1 MSNKDTIEM
10 KATTISHLTGQM
22 VTILEMMEFSI
33 QQIDI
38 KDYQAEYLMK
48 QINEAKTV
56 NDEIFE
62 MHKRNEL
69 NRIKKT
75 YSDGDYEDE

>member
-1 MSNKDTIEM
+1 MRNKGTGKMEAITI
-10 KATTISHLTGQM
+10 AHLTGQM
-22 VTILEMMEFSI
+22 ATILKMIEFSI
-33 QQIDI
+33 QQTSI

-48 QINEAKTV
+48 QINVAKVV

-62 MHKRNEL
+62 MHTKNDL

-75 YSDGDYEDE
+75 YNNGSG

>member
-10 KATTISHLTGQM
+10 EATTIAHLTGQM
-22 VTILEMMEFSI
+22 VTILEMIEFSI
-33 QQIDI
+33 QQTGMA
-38 KDYQAEYLMK
+38 DYKVEYLMK
-48 QINEAKTV
+48 QINDAKTV
-56 NDEIFE
+56 NNEIFE

-75 YSDGDYEDE
+75 YNNGNNEDK

>member
-1 MSNKDTIEM
+1 MEAITI
-10 KATTISHLTGQM
+10 AHLTGQM
-22 VTILEMMEFSI
+22 ATILKMIEFSI
-33 QQIDI
+33 QQTSI

-48 QINEAKTV
+48 QINAAKTV

-62 MHKRNEL
+62 MHKRNEI

-75 YSDGDYEDE
+75 YNNGSDENE

>member
-1 MSNKDTIEM
+1 METI
-10 KATTISHLTGQM
+10 TIAHLTGQM
-22 VTILEMMEFSI
+22 ITILDMIEFSI
-33 QQIDI
+33 QQTGIA
-38 KDYQAEYLMK
+38 DYKAEYLMK
-48 QINEAKTV
+48 KINEAKVV

-75 YSDGDYEDE
+75 YRDEDNESK

>member
-1 MSNKDTIEM
+1 M
-10 KATTISHLTGQM
+10 KAITIAHLTGQM
-22 VTILEMMEFSI
+22 VTILEMIEFSI
-33 QQIDI
+33 QQTGMA
-38 KDYQAEYLMK
+38 DYKVEYLMK

-62 MHKRNEL
+62 MHKRHEL

-75 YSDGDYEDE
+75 YNDEDNENK